1 MVYWPA
7 LKYYR
12 CYHCYCTKTNSTR
25 YVDTVEFFPT
35 VVQLPHPSSIHIA
48 TQATIYLSQ
57 ALTHPSPETPFAR
70 YGDGQ
75 LRALHLLSDLF
86 QQVLPPVLVSSQK
99 ITISTAD
106 FQALV

>member
-1 MVYWPA
+1 M
-7 LKYYR
+7 LCR
-12 CYHCYCTKTNSTR
+12 YCR
-25 YVDTVEFFPT
+25 F
-35 VVQLPHPSSIHIA
+35 LPDSGSAITPSSIYIA
-48 TQATIYLSQ
+48 TQATIDLSQ